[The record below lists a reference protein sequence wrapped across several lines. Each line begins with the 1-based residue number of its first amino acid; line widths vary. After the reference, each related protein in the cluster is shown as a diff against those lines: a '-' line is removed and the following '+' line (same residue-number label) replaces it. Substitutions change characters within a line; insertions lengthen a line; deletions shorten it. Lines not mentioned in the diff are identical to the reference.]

1 MEAAILPQ
9 VEKLLFSLKCRSCS
23 YPSSIE
29 VSVLPLNIE
38 TVIFLKFTGCY
49 SPEA

>member
-9 VEKLLFSLKCRSCS
+9 VEKLLFSLKCRS
-23 YPSSIE
+23 IE
-29 VSVLPLNIE
+29 VSVLPLSIE